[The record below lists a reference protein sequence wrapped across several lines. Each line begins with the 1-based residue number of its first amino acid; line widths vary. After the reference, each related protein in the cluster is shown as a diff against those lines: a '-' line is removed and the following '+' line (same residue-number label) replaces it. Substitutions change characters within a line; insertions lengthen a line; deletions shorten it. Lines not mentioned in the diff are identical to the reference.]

1 MKPITID
8 EANNAIIITRKF
20 AEKASDPRTQEYAML
35 QQVRRDYPYLTVRKH
50 TIKKNPNKECY
61 RGLTYKYMEEFIKTY
76 ESKANVEKVLAE
88 LEELIFISQGHS
100 KGYRYPT
107 IKKWFIDKYPNFA
120 TFGMEINTTEERKVA
135 ELTFPNMEEAVA

>member
-20 AEKASDPRTQEYAML
+20 ADKASDPRTQEYAML

-61 RGLTYKYMEEFIKTY
+61 RGLTYEYMKEFIKTY

-88 LEELIFISQGHS
+88 FEELIFISKGHS

-120 TFGMEINTTEERKVA
+120 TFGMEISTTEERKVA
-135 ELTFPNMEEAVA
+135 ELTFPNMEDAVA

>member
-8 EANNAIIITRKF
+8 EMNNVIIITKKF
-20 AEKASDPRTQEYAML
+20 AEKASDPRTKEYAML
-35 QQVRRDYPYLTVRKH
+35 QQVRRDYPYLTVKKH
-50 TIKKNPNKECY
+50 SIKKNPNKECY
-61 RGLTYKYMEEFIKTY
+61 KGLTYEYMKEFIKTY

-88 LEELIFISQGHS
+88 LEELIFISKGHS

-120 TFGMEINTTEERKVA
+120 TFGMEISTTEERKVA

>member
-61 RGLTYKYMEEFIKTY
+61 RGLTYEYMKEFIKTY

-88 LEELIFISQGHS
+88 LEELIFISKGHS

-120 TFGMEINTTEERKVA
+120 TFGMEISTTEERKVA

>member
-1 MKPITID
+1 MKHITID

-61 RGLTYKYMEEFIKTY
+61 RGLTYEYMKEFIKTY

-88 LEELIFISQGHS
+88 LEELIFISKGHS

-120 TFGMEINTTEERKVA
+120 TFGMEISTTEERKVA